1 MVAYGCRISFFCD
14 IKLHTSSNHISY
26 SIHLRQEWVH
36 LLWLIL
42 CGQVVDLVAVMEG
55 NMMDFCS
62 GFEENIPASEIKTAN
77 LDVAIIF
84 MKKLKRKLKL
94 KLNLFLYTRII
105 PKFHLR

>member
-1 MVAYGCRISFFCD
+1 M
-14 IKLHTSSNHISY
+14 
-26 SIHLRQEWVH
+26 
-36 LLWLIL
+36 
-42 CGQVVDLVAVMEG
+42 DLVAVMEG
-55 NMMDFCS
+55 NMKEFCS

-94 KLNLFLYTRII
+94 KLNLFLYRRII